1 MKQPVFREIL
11 EQIKDL
17 EIAELQELDKAIQ
30 HHLADKKELIEKNAF
45 HQSLLSSGLV
55 KQIRQPH
62 YRQVDQQQLI
72 QVQGQPLS
80 ETIIEERR

>member
-1 MKQPVFREIL
+1 MKQPVFQEIL

-17 EIAELQELDKAIQ
+17 KIAELQELDEVIQ
-30 HHLADKKELIEKNAF
+30 HYLSEKKEIAKQSDF

-55 KQIRQPH
+55 KQIKQPN
-62 YRQVDQQQLI
+62 YRQIDRQQLI